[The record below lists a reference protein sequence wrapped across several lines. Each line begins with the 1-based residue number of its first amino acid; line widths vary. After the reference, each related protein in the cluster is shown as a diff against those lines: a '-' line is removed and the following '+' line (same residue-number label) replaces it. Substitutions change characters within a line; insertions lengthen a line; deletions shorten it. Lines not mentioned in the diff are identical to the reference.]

1 MAQILLGKA
10 ESSGERFEG
19 GFLLRA
25 PPAPPAA
32 AAAEAEEEEEEEEE
46 EEAGG
51 SVAAVV
57 EVAAL
62 VAIEPLALK
71 FASVAPEPFP
81 LVLRQAVQAVQ
92 AAR

>member
-32 AAAEAEEEEEEEEE
+32 AAAEEEEEEE
-46 EEAGG
+46 EEAVG

>member
-10 ESSGERFEG
+10 ESSGECFEG

-32 AAAEAEEEEEEEEE
+32 AAAAEEEEEEEE
-46 EEAGG
+46 AVG